1 MGSLDLQYDI
11 LNDAPATA
19 SPVETNFNRLE
30 QFINTE
36 LISRDGSVAMTA
48 PLRLYGD
55 PTQNNDAST
64 KSYVDALMPL
74 GVVMMFGGTGVPPG
88 GKWALCN
95 GAELETVT
103 YQGLFNVIGNNYTT
117 APVAGRFNLPN
128 LQGRLPVGP
137 TTEDPAIVVGHTG
150 GSRTSGLPTHS
161 HQMDHGHPG
170 SSSGNASTWH
180 THNVSI
186 NSGTESGPHD
196 HWTSV
201 NYFDFVVARQ
211 GGGTSDPFNLAPGPG
226 NIGWVSQ
233 TGWANQV
240 HTHPVNGTTGG
251 DQAEHTHAYTT
262 PVHSGRTAAEG
273 EAVPANVNMP
283 PFLCIQFIIRVA

>member
-36 LISRDGSVAMTA
+36 LISRDGTVAMTA

-128 LQGRLPVGP
+128 LQGRIAGRADDRRPCHRRRPHRWLAYFRVANTQP
-137 TTEDPAIVVGHTG
+137 
-150 GSRTSGLPTHS
+150 
-161 HQMDHGHPG
+161 QMDHGHPG
-170 SSSGNASTWH
+170 SSSGIEST
-180 THNVSI
+180 
-186 NSGTESGPHD
+186 GTLT
-196 HWTSV
+196 TSRSTAGRIPVRMITGRTV

-233 TGWANQV
+233 TGWANQA